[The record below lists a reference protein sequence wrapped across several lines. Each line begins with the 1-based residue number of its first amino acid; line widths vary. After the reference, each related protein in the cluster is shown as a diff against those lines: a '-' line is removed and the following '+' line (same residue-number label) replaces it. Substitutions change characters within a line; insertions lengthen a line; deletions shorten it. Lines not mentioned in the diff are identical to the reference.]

1 MGKGARPALL
11 VVLTLAAAAVAAYG
25 ASAGR
30 SAPGGNAKAAPTISC
45 ALAKTLAH
53 AAVRPVWFPSPQP
66 QGRFLLN
73 GNVPMFGPGPKWA
86 SGQRYFLLYRVPGGA
101 NLGEPFPTKVENP
114 YLANFHRKLQVY
126 RLAKV
131 EGGRLYAEWPTFSRY
146 PDMTAAIANGETVPQ
161 FVTFLRSLQHIVW
174 PTCRAG

>member
-1 MGKGARPALL
+1 MGRRARSGLL
-11 VVLTLAAAAVAAYG
+11 ILLTLAAAIIVAYG

-30 SAPGGNAKAAPTISC
+30 SAAGGNAKAAPTISC
-45 ALAKTLAH
+45 ALAKALAQ

-66 QGRFLLN
+66 PGRFLVN
-73 GNVPMFGPGPKWA
+73 GSVSMFGPGPKWA
-86 SGQRYFLLYRVPGGA
+86 SGPRYFLLYRVPGGA
-101 NLGEPFPTKVENP
+101 NLGEPFPTKVTNP
-114 YLANFHRKLQVY
+114 YLANFHRTLQVY
-126 RLAKV
+126 RLANV

-174 PTCRAG
+174 PTGCR